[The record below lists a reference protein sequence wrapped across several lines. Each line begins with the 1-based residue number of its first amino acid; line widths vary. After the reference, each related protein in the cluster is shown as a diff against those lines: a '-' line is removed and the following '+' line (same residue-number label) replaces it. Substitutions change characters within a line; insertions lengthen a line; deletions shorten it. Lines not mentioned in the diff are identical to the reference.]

1 MIPKK
6 DPENSLKISPV
17 TLYTAIFSRIVCMGV
32 RSYYMY
38 PELLYIMWVQ
48 AVSVGEGVV
57 CGMLETKRLVRVCV
71 CVCVCVCGVESPP
84 RV

>member
-1 MIPKK
+1 
-6 DPENSLKISPV
+6 
-17 TLYTAIFSRIVCMGV
+17 
-32 RSYYMY
+32 MY

-71 CVCVCVCGVESPP
+71 CVCVCDTPHFLIPVHTQGRATYS
-84 RV
+84 R